1 MTRYL
6 LPLPLRRWLGV
17 AMLVAGGLAASPAA
31 LALGGQ
37 NMVLGRMVQPRVDA
51 PSVAPTTHV
60 RARWV
65 LHCVGCHGVD
75 GSGSE
80 LGRVPD
86 LRSIGAFLR
95 VDGGREFVIKV
106 PGVMG
111 SGLDDA
117 QVAEVVNWLLATL
130 ARGSAPEGHRPY
142 DAAEVARA
150 RAQPLT
156 DVAAERHRL
165 IERARAQGVA
175 LY

>member
-1 MTRYL
+1 MARYL
-6 LPLPLRRWLGV
+6 MPLHLLRRTL
-17 AMLVAGGLAASPAA
+17 AAGLAAVGLAASPAV

-37 NMVLGRMVQPRVDA
+37 NMVLGRMVQPRADA

-75 GSGSE
+75 GAGSE

-86 LRSIGAFLR
+86 LRGIGAFLR

-130 ARGSAPEGHRPY
+130 ARGSAPDGLQPY

-165 IERARAQGVA
+165 IERARQQGVS